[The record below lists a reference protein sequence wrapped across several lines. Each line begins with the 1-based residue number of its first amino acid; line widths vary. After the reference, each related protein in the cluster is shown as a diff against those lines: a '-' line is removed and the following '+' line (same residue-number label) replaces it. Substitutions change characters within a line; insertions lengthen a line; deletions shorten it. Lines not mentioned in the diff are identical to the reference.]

1 MANVGKPPC
10 DEGVIRSGKGEAPCP
25 STSGPWVLAATIMA
39 SGMGFMDGTI
49 VNVALPVIQNELNA
63 TAVDALWIVE
73 SYALMLAA
81 LILVGGSLGDHYGRR
96 RIFMIGVALFT
107 VASVWCGFAPSP
119 GQLIAAR
126 AVQGIGGGPACAR
139 GPPRLS
145 TYPSSPTPLPTV

>member
-1 MANVGKPPC
+1 MTTIGKPPC

-25 STSGPWVLAATIMA
+25 STSEPWVLAATIIA

-49 VNVALPVIQNELNA
+49 VNVALPVIQEELNA

-96 RIFMIGVALFT
+96 RIFMVGVALFT
-107 VASVWCGFAPSP
+107 VASVWCGLAPSS

-126 AVQGIGGGPACAR
+126 AVQGIGGGGGVPGALAR
-139 GPPRLS
+139 LTAPFFSVEPR
-145 TYPSSPTPLPTV
+145 